1 MVTLTLLHPQ
11 ASTPLQQWKFHN
23 QSTIRIGRSP
33 DNDVIL
39 NNPLVSRH
47 HLELRVA
54 SVQSGHKW
62 QLVNQGTNGTFLNGV
77 LVSR

>member
-11 ASTPLQQWKFHN
+11 ASTPLQQWNFQS

-39 NNPLVSRH
+39 NNPLVSRY
-47 HLELRVA
+47 HLELRA
-54 SVQSGHKW
+54 TPAKSGD
-62 QLVNQGTNGTFLNGV
+62 
-77 LVSR
+77 